1 MPHQDH
7 APIRSGYRVGAALLA
22 VSLTL
27 ALPIPGGSAS
37 AEMSVQEE
45 ARTCATIYAAISVD
59 AADKNYLEMMHKF
72 YIYSD
77 YSEAAATEEAGRGA
91 LRLRTAMGEGRLS
104 EADIIG
110 GAKSCAESFK
120 VPLPLSLSRSVL
132 PSYAATS
139 AAPVRQTVS
148 APVEPTVSAAC
159 EGASSRYASILR
171 SIPGRLAAAGP
182 RMIDMCDDQGRMCG
196 VMNQNS
202 KYYYTLGQICDSVSV
217 AERDIKNSCGAD
229 LVPAKLDQC

>member
-1 MPHQDH
+1 
-7 APIRSGYRVGAALLA
+7 
-22 VSLTL
+22 
-27 ALPIPGGSAS
+27 
-37 AEMSVQEE
+37 
-45 ARTCATIYAAISVD
+45 
-59 AADKNYLEMMHKF
+59 
-72 YIYSD
+72 
-77 YSEAAATEEAGRGA
+77 
-91 LRLRTAMGEGRLS
+91 
-104 EADIIG
+104 
-110 GAKSCAESFK
+110 
-120 VPLPLSLSRSVL
+120 
-132 PSYAATS
+132 
-139 AAPVRQTVS
+139 
-148 APVEPTVSAAC
+148 VEPTVSAAC